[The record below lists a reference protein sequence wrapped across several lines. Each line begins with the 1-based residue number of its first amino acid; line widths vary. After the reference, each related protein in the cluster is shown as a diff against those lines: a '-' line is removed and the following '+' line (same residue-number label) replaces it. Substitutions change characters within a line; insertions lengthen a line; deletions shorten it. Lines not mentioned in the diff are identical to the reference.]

1 MISVDN
7 VSVQAG
13 SFALSGVT
21 FSIPTGSHGI
31 LMGRTGSGKTT
42 LLEAVCGLKP
52 VTRGTIRLD
61 GRDVTSLKPGGRGIG
76 YVPQDGALFPSMT
89 VAEHLGFALVVRRWK
104 AAAIRERVQ
113 EVSAL
118 LGLGPLL
125 ARRPAG
131 LSGGEAQR
139 VALGRALACHPS
151 VLCLDEPLSAL
162 DDETREEMCAVL
174 ETVRRRTGVTVLH
187 VTHSRAE
194 ARRLGDCIFQLRDGV
209 VGEAG
214 LTTGAGA
221 RRDGVIG
228 GDPFPPQPRP
238 TA

>member
-1 MISVDN
+1 MISVEN
-7 VSVQAG
+7 LSVQAG
-13 SFALSGVT
+13 AFSLAGVT

-52 VTRGTIRLD
+52 VARGAIRLD
-61 GRDVTSLKPGGRGIG
+61 ARDVTALKPGARGIG

-89 VAEHLGFALVVRRWK
+89 VADHLGFALVVRRWRPD
-104 AAAIRERVQ
+104 AIRARV
-113 EVSAL
+113 EEMTAL
-118 LGLGPLL
+118 LGLGALL
-125 ARRPAG
+125 SRRPAG

-139 VALGRALACHPS
+139 VALGRALSCHPS

-162 DDETREEMCAVL
+162 DDETREEMCVVL

-194 ARRLGDCIFQLRDGV
+194 AQRLGDCVFHLRDGV
-209 VGEAG
+209 VREAG
-214 LTTGAGA
+214 LTTEASA
-221 RRDGVIG
+221 ARDGGLG
-228 GDPFPPQPRP
+228 GGPLPPGPGQP
-238 TA
+238 T